1 MRLILVMCTM
11 GLLTIGCSTSRLQG
25 QHNPF
30 QKFAASDIDKV
41 LICCEEENHGTDTSP
56 EFGLK
61 PSGAAI
67 RDKTTI
73 ASLHQAMFSS
83 AIGTGYPKTGS
94 GILSYQVFLD
104 AKNRILAVTSIE
116 NYQCNVSIR
125 ECSMT
130 DGVIRFNE
138 DMSFRGCQNK
148 VFCRTVYDFMKKE
161 MPDTSASWEESF
173 KKLGGLEKLL
183 FGGVE

>member
-1 MRLILVMCTM
+1 MRLVLVMCTM
-11 GLLTIGCSTSRLQG
+11 GLLATGCSTARLQG

-41 LICCEEENHGTDTSP
+41 LLCFEENRGTDTSP

-83 AIGTGYPKTGS
+83 PIGTGYPKTGS

-138 DMSFRGCQNK
+138 DMSFRGSQNK
-148 VFCRTVYDFMKKE
+148 VFCRTVYEFMKKE
-161 MPDTSASWEESF
+161 MPDTTASWEEYF
-173 KKLGGLEKLL
+173 KKRGGLEKRL
-183 FGGVE
+183 FDGVE

>member
-11 GLLTIGCSTSRLQG
+11 GLLTTGCSTSRLQG

-41 LICCEEENHGTDTSP
+41 LICCEAENHGTDTSP

-67 RDKTTI
+67 RDRTTI
-73 ASLHQAMFSS
+73 ASLHQAMISS
-83 AIGTGYPKTGS
+83 PIGTGYPKTGS

-104 AKNRILAVTSIE
+104 SKNRILAVTSIE
-116 NYQCNVSIR
+116 NYRCNVSIR

-148 VFCRTVYDFMKKE
+148 VFCRTVYEFMKKE
-161 MPDTSASWEESF
+161 MPDTIASWEESF
-173 KKLGGLEKLL
+173 KKHGGLEKNL